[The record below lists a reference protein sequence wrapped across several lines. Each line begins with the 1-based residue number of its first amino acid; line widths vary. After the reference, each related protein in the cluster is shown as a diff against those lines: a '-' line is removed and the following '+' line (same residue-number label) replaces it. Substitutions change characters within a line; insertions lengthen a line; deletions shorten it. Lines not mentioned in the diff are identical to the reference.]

1 MEGDRK
7 YRPRTIEGTSVRA
20 RLWPHAHGTHRA
32 RKEKGGWER
41 ERERERERRGGADLL
56 SREEADRS
64 SQPRSVT
71 DGHESSGQPRTLPK
85 GGICIQTWR
94 TWWEAGRE
102 GEKERGTEG
111 ARAHAR
117 TRGRGIEGGDREIER
132 RGVWWLSRHPAGMRR
147 IRCRL
152 EEGMRGGG
160 GRETERARERERER
174 EGGGD
179 GYRAAAE

>member
-1 MEGDRK
+1 
-7 YRPRTIEGTSVRA
+7 
-20 RLWPHAHGTHRA
+20 L
-32 RKEKGGWER
+32 KGGFCPSGALGFIR
-41 ERERERERRGGADLL
+41 ERERETERRGGADLL

-71 DGHESSGQPRTLPK
+71 DGHESSGPPRDLPIGGFAFKLGARGGRQGEK
-85 GGICIQTWR
+85 GR
-94 TWWEAGRE
+94 RRE
-102 GEKERGTEG
+102 GDR

-117 TRGRGIEGGDREIER
+117 TRGRGREGRDREIER
-132 RGVWWLSRHPAGMRR
+132 RGVWWLSRHPAGVKR

-160 GRETERARERERER
+160 GRETERARARERER